1 MNIHGF
7 LLPMV
12 NILPMWGWGEERDA
26 ARLEYDDEAWSGVD
40 LTTFRPLLQFKTRPK
55 TFMNLLEKCV
65 RKRILLRKLIIG
77 NVGWK

>member
-26 ARLEYDDEAWSGVD
+26 DRLEWWGLILRGPYNLPSP
-40 LTTFRPLLQFKTRPK
+40 TTIQDKTQDIYESPREMCKK
-55 TFMNLLEKCV
+55 TDFVTETN
-65 RKRILLRKLIIG
+65 
-77 NVGWK
+77 